1 MAVLYVDN
9 NQGGEL
15 VNSKPKK
22 TNKPTGLSVKR
33 SGNKFALTWKNAEK
47 YELLAFWYRTKGQ
60 SSWRAWQTL
69 TGSGELIPPGST
81 GKAITI
87 DSSKFYP
94 NKSGTITAIE
104 FKLKAL
110 GKYYETGKGEKRQ
123 GWYRTWSD
131 SATKQVTIN
140 IPASPSVSGA
150 LSDEASNECTFS
162 WSVKTDNAN
171 SQMFSD
177 IQWETMLVANCSE
190 TDGNKL
196 KWSSSARGY
205 AKGTGGASG
214 SRKVIDDTVAVASG
228 TNTRWFRVRA
238 RGKAGATA
246 WKYAKH
252 VYALPLQAKDVRAS
266 ATITDAGGFQCYLT
280 WTADGKVSRPIDRST
295 VQWSISVPDVNMSCP
310 NGASWTDGNV
320 SRDTGGRDAAV
331 FSIDDVLSEDQCLFV
346 RVNTHHDTYVTYGL
360 PVLASVGQ
368 LKKPTGLTVNI
379 NEETHKATVTATNNS
394 EVEDSFLVVKYQTE
408 SGVDLDVGIIP
419 FGDDHV
425 TVTCPDW
432 STERSIA
439 FGVYAVVGRY
449 QKVERP
455 DGADAYSVAPTMQSE
470 MVWRGGDVPTAPT
483 NVMAQVTQTVGTVR
497 LTWDWSWE
505 GANGAEISWAD
516 HEDAWES
523 TDEPE
528 TYIISNLHASR
539 WNIAGLDTGKRWYFR
554 VRLMNGDGDD
564 ETTYSPYSELTPDTW
579 IDLTA
584 APTIPTL
591 TLGDGSQGIITETG
605 NINAS
610 WVYVSNDGTSQIYAE
625 ICDIADLSQIDSEYI
640 ASVDE
645 DVRLWKRY
653 FTRAGS
659 GTEQDP
665 YEYTEVENPE
675 GSPSSLGW
683 YELNRAII
691 AHTETAQHVLLDAST
706 YGWRAGE
713 IHQLAVRVKSASG
726 VVSDGWS
733 DPVPLMIATPIE
745 AVIASTSLIKKSW
758 EVNPSTASGNP
769 AVFTTEAE
777 EDFSSVRVDV
787 EPVQDGTPSASNHVP
802 ITGWDKVDVTL
813 SPTANAG
820 DGETFETDLS
830 TLRIEMPA
838 RVDTSPYHYR
848 PTPSGVSGVKPKIV
862 GGSFGWNQ
870 LANQT
875 ASATKTFDASATY
888 YGNITG
894 VYDTDIS
901 FVNGHKYLV
910 GFNVSRTIADNNGVA
925 LYVNNSTHGVGV
937 AFPQS
942 VANGW
947 GYAVCSA
954 SGSETGAYVRYTNF
968 AYKRGFVSGD
978 TITIN
983 DTQLIDLTILFGTTI
998 ADYIYSL
1005 EQSTAGAG
1013 VAWVKKNCPKLF
1025 EYHEYSEP
1033 TLISVEGLVS
1043 RDVVG
1048 FNQWDEEWEVGTLD
1062 SSGQNATASDRIRS
1076 KKYISV
1082 LPKTTYYVKAGESG
1096 QTSWQLLMYYYDAD
1110 KNYIG
1115 TNVYIRN
1122 TTNTSP
1128 SNAHYMRF
1136 NTTGGYGTTYNHD
1149 ICINLSWS
1157 GWRNGEYEPYEKHS
1171 YPLDSS
1177 LTLRGIPKLDAQN
1190 NLYYD
1195 GDEYKADGSV
1205 TRRYGI
1211 VDLGTLKWIYQD
1223 SIPRFYTPELVNVI
1237 KPVGLNSE
1245 LFNGIC
1251 TNYSIGIVP
1260 TAATADKMIAVATSG
1275 NLFVKDT
1282 SYSDET
1288 AFKAAMS
1295 GVYLVYELATPTT
1308 ESAQPYTSPQKAIS
1322 GGTEEFVSTGVV
1334 PVGQESEYYLNGI
1347 YGGRIDLITGILTSD
1362 RACIASYNGEEIN
1375 KPWLS
1380 DRDVYASG
1388 RTPTTGA
1395 QVVYPLTEPETYQ
1408 LTPLQIATLV
1418 GANRVWS
1425 NAGSMRLRYAETSYL
1440 ADALAEMP
1448 LRVTVT
1454 GAGEN
1459 GLTTVA
1465 VERAESYHVERPDEN
1480 AFNGFEGETIAIAS
1494 HVGEDEFVFEISD
1507 LIGRLDDGAKYNIVA
1522 TIQDDIGQKSET
1534 ELPFEVMW
1542 DEQAIRPTATA
1553 EVDEDNYA
1561 VKIAIGTPSGAGEGA
1576 VCDVYRLSAD
1586 RPELI
1591 FADAPLGSTIVDPS
1605 PATGPR
1611 GGHRIVYKT
1620 VNGDYITSDYE
1631 MAWIDLQEDEDDI
1644 VNIDMAVIDFEGG
1657 QILLEYNLD
1666 ASHSWS
1672 KDFKETKYLG
1682 GSVQGDWNPAVSR
1695 TLSLSATAIS
1705 LVDADKILMLR
1716 RLADTPS
1723 ICHVRTPDGSSFSA
1737 DVQVNESTS
1746 TGSGGVIYDYSLTI
1760 TQVDPESPDGMTL
1773 EDWQRIHGE

>member
-432 STERSIA
+432 STEKSIA

-455 DGADAYSVAPTMQSE
+455 DDADAYSVAPTMQSE

-564 ETTYSPYSELTPDTW
+564 ETTYSPYSELTPNTW

-625 ICDIADLSQIDSEYI
+625 ICDIADLSQIDLEYI
-640 ASVDE
+640 ASTDE
-645 DVRLWKRY
+645 NVRLWKRY
-653 FTRAGS
+653 FTRSGS

-691 AHTETAQHVLLDAST
+691 AHTETAQHVLLDALT

-713 IHQLAVRVKSASG
+713 VHQLAVRVKSASG

-733 DPVPLMIATPIE
+733 DSVPLMIATPIE
-745 AVIASTSLIKKSW
+745 AVIASTSLVSKTVEIDS
-758 EVNPSTASGNP
+758 
-769 AVFTTEAE
+769 EA
-777 EDFSSVRVDV
+777 
-787 EPVQDGTPSASNHVP
+787 AY
-802 ITGWDKVDVTL
+802 
-813 SPTANAG
+813 TANA
-820 DGETFETDLS
+820 
-830 TLRIEMPA
+830 
-838 RVDTSPYHYR
+838 
-848 PTPSGVSGVKPKIV
+848 
-862 GGSFGWNQ
+862 
-870 LANQT
+870 
-875 ASATKTFDASATY
+875 
-888 YGNITG
+888 
-894 VYDTDIS
+894 
-901 FVNGHKYLV
+901 
-910 GFNVSRTIADNNGVA
+910 
-925 LYVNNSTHGVGV
+925 
-937 AFPQS
+937 
-942 VANGW
+942 
-947 GYAVCSA
+947 
-954 SGSETGAYVRYTNF
+954 
-968 AYKRGFVSGD
+968 
-978 TITIN
+978 
-983 DTQLIDLTILFGTTI
+983 LT
-998 ADYIYSL
+998 
-1005 EQSTAGAG
+1005 
-1013 VAWVKKNCPKLF
+1013 
-1025 EYHEYSEP
+1025 
-1033 TLISVEGLVS
+1033 
-1043 RDVVG
+1043 
-1048 FNQWDEEWEVGTLD
+1048 
-1062 SSGQNATASDRIRS
+1062 
-1076 KKYISV
+1076 
-1082 LPKTTYYVKAGESG
+1082 
-1096 QTSWQLLMYYYDAD
+1096 
-1110 KNYIG
+1110 
-1115 TNVYIRN
+1115 
-1122 TTNTSP
+1122 
-1128 SNAHYMRF
+1128 
-1136 NTTGGYGTTYNHD
+1136 
-1149 ICINLSWS
+1149 
-1157 GWRNGEYEPYEKHS
+1157 
-1171 YPLDSS
+1171 
-1177 LTLRGIPKLDAQN
+1177 
-1190 NLYYD
+1190 
-1195 GDEYKADGSV
+1195 
-1205 TRRYGI
+1205 
-1211 VDLGTLKWIYQD
+1211 
-1223 SIPRFYTPELVNVI
+1223 
-1237 KPVGLNSE
+1237 
-1245 LFNGIC
+1245 
-1251 TNYSIGIVP
+1251 
-1260 TAATADKMIAVATSG
+1260 
-1275 NLFVKDT
+1275 
-1282 SYSDET
+1282 
-1288 AFKAAMS
+1288 
-1295 GVYLVYELATPTT
+1295 
-1308 ESAQPYTSPQKAIS
+1308 
-1322 GGTEEFVSTGVV
+1322 
-1334 PVGQESEYYLNGI
+1334 
-1347 YGGRIDLITGILTSD
+1347 
-1362 RACIASYNGEEIN
+1362 
-1375 KPWLS
+1375 
-1380 DRDVYASG
+1380 
-1388 RTPTTGA
+1388 
-1395 QVVYPLTEPETYQ
+1395 
-1408 LTPLQIATLV
+1408 
-1418 GANRVWS
+1418 
-1425 NAGSMRLRYAETSYL
+1425 
-1440 ADALAEMP
+1440 EMP
-1448 LRVTVT
+1448 LTVTVT

-1459 GLTTVA
+1459 GITFVA
-1465 VERAESYHVERPDEN
+1465 VERAEAYVSERPDEDM
-1480 AFNGFEGETIAIAS
+1480 FNGFEGETIAIAS

-1507 LIGRLDDGAKYNIVA
+1507 LIGRLDDGAKYKIVA

-1591 FADAPLGSTIVDPS
+1591 YTDAPLGSIIVDPY
-1605 PATGPR
+1605 PAIGPR

-1631 MAWIDLQEDEDDI
+1631 MAWIDLQEDENDTI
-1644 VNIDMAVIDFEGG
+1644 NIDMAVINFEGG

-1682 GSVQGDWNPAVSR
+1682 GSIQGDWNPAVSR

-1705 LVDADKILMLR
+1705 FVDADKILMMR

-1737 DVQVNESTS
+1737 DVQVSESTS
-1746 TGSGGVIYDYSLTI
+1746 TSTGGVIYKYSLTI
-1760 TQVDPESPDGMTL
+1760 TRVDPESPDGMTL
-1773 EDWQRIHGE
+1773 ADWQRIHGE